1 MKENLHQPLL
11 FNPAIYNSSDDTQY
25 INYRYVT
32 ATQPMLVYAIDN
44 TSGSASRDVST
55 LIPCSNAEWIIGY
68 NKDNHNSSFYCIGPV
83 SKRFDYSFGKFD
95 YYFGIRFADKG
106 CYFAPAV
113 DDSVLPASIANQV
126 FEYEPATKSF
136 EYRLISEL
144 IQARDFDE
152 QLEALICFLK
162 DSKKY
167 IAVPDNI
174 IHMANEIKKASG
186 NIHISDLSEMSGY
199 SERHIGRL
207 FKSAYGAGTK
217 DYCKNI
223 RFQKIISDIISSP
236 DKENSDY
243 IANAGYSDQAHFQ
256 REFKAYTGI
265 TPRTFIKE
273 LTAR

>member
-1 MKENLHQPLL
+1 MKEHLHQPLL
-11 FNPAIYNSSDDTQY
+11 FNPAIYNSSDGKQH
-25 INYRYVT
+25 INYKYIT
-32 ATQPMLVYAIDN
+32 MPQTMLVYAIDN
-44 TSGSASRDVST
+44 TTGSASRKVST
-55 LIPCSNAEWIIGY
+55 LIPCSSAEWIIGY
-68 NKDNHNSSFYCIGPV
+68 NKNNSNSSFYCIGPV
-83 SKRFDYSFGKFD
+83 SRRFDYTFGDFD

-106 CYFAPAV
+106 CYFAPSV

-126 FEYEPATKSF
+126 FEYEPATESF

-144 IQARDFDE
+144 IQAEDFDG
-152 QLEALICFLK
+152 QLEALICFLN

-199 SERHIGRL
+199 SERHINRL
-207 FKSAYGAGTK
+207 FKSAYGAGPK

-223 RFQKIISDIISSP
+223 RFQKIISDIINDP
-236 DKENSDY
+236 YKENSDY

-273 LTAR
+273 LTP